1 MHDRLDRPDRYAPAK
16 ALLIKQLVSF
26 VRDVRHEPIS
36 VESQSVAAELVH
48 LAHSLFPETRQ

>member
-1 MHDRLDRPDRYAPAK
+1 MRDPFDPGDRQARAK
-16 ALLIKQLVSF
+16 ALLLKQLVSF

-36 VESQSVAAELVH
+36 VDSQVVAAELVH